1 MEEIL
6 KDMKL
11 GQIIGVYHFEDSCFT
26 VGKILKIDSKY
37 LYLFSYDVNF
47 KEDGIKIFLINSIKR
62 IILKSDY
69 MRSLEK
75 NQKKIVRFNR
85 ENKDIFQELIKNRI
99 KVSVELA
106 DGSVEEVY
114 LIEKGEDYFS
124 FQILNDNENI
134 TSEEIITKDYLKRIK
149 ISNYIER
156 EEYKNFKVITTKNDD
171 EYIAYDLSYNE
182 DYLIFSE
189 KEEFYDIGKINIIP
203 KNVIENISEI
213 EVKLD
218 TKKENFYEL
227 IDFEKDLE
235 IVEILKKCL
244 ENKFLVFIDNVDF
257 FETKVG
263 VITNLEN
270 NKIKMKEIDKY
281 ADFHKNSEI
290 YFDEIQLLA
299 IKNYKIMERDYEK
312 KI

>member
-11 GQIIGVYHFEDSCFT
+11 GQIIGIYHFEDSCFT

-85 ENKDIFQELIKNRI
+85 ENKDIFQELIKNSI

-171 EYIAYDLSYNE
+171 EYIAYDLSYNK

-203 KNVIENISEI
+203 KNMIESISEI

-218 TKKENFYEL
+218 TTKENFNDL

-235 IVEILKKCL
+235 IIEILKKCL
-244 ENKFLVFIDNVDF
+244 ENKFLIFIDNADF

-263 VITNLEN
+263 IVTNLED

-281 ADFHKNSEI
+281 GDFHKNSEI
-290 YFDEIQLLA
+290 YFDEIQLIA
-299 IKNYKIMERDYEK
+299 IKNYKLGV
-312 KI
+312 

>member
-37 LYLFSYDVNF
+37 LFLLSYDINF
-47 KEDGIKIFLINSIKR
+47 KEDGIKVFLIDSIKR

-69 MRSLEK
+69 IEK

-149 ISNYIER
+149 ISNFIER

-189 KEEFYDIGKINIIP
+189 KEEFYDIAQINIIP
-203 KNVIENISEI
+203 KNMIENISEI

-218 TKKENFYEL
+218 TTKENFNDL
-227 IDFEKDLE
+227 IDFKKDFD
-235 IVEILKKCL
+235 IIEILRKCL
-244 ENKFLVFIDNVDF
+244 ENKFLVFIDNADF

-263 VITNLEN
+263 IITDLED

-281 ADFHKNSEI
+281 GNFYKNSEI

>member
-11 GQIIGVYHFEDSCFT
+11 GQIIGIYHFEDSCFT

-106 DGSVEEVY
+106 DGSIEEAY
-114 LIEKGEDYFS
+114 LTEKGEDYFS

-134 TSEEIITKDYLKRIK
+134 TSEEVITKDYLKRIK

-171 EYIAYDLSYNE
+171 EYMAYDLSYNE

-189 KEEFYDIGKINIIP
+189 KEEFYDIAQINIIP
-203 KNVIENISEI
+203 KNMIESISEI

-218 TKKENFYEL
+218 TTKENFNDL

-235 IVEILKKCL
+235 IIEILKKCL
-244 ENKFLVFIDNVDF
+244 ENKFLIFIDNVDF

-263 VITNLEN
+263 VITNLED
-270 NKIKMKEIDKY
+270 NKIKIKEIDKY
-281 ADFHKNSEI
+281 GNFYKNSEI

-299 IKNYKIMERDYEK
+299 VKNYKLGV
-312 KI
+312 

>member
-1 MEEIL
+1 MKEIL
-6 KDMKL
+6 KNIKL
-11 GQIIGVYHFEDSCFT
+11 GQIIGIYHFEDSCFT
-26 VGKILKIDSKY
+26 VGKILKISSKY
-37 LYLFSYDVNF
+37 LFLLSYNINF
-47 KEDGIKIFLINSIKR
+47 KEDGIKVFLVDSIKR

-69 MRSLEK
+69 IRNLEK
-75 NQKKIVRFNR
+75 IQKKIVRFNSK
-85 ENKDIFQELIKNRI
+85 NKDIFQELIENKI
-99 KVSVELA
+99 KISIDLK
-106 DGSVEEVY
+106 DGSIEEVY

-134 TSEEIITKDYLKRIK
+134 ISEEIITKDYLKRIK

-189 KEEFYDIGKINIIP
+189 KEEFYDIGKINIIS
-203 KNVIENISEI
+203 KNMIENISEI

-235 IVEILKKCL
+235 IVEILRKCL
-244 ENKFLVFIDNVDF
+244 ENKFLIFIDNEDF

-263 VITNLEN
+263 IVTNLED

-281 ADFHKNSEI
+281 GNFHKNSEI

-299 IKNYKIMERDYEK
+299 VKNYKFMEGNHEEK
-312 KI
+312 F

>member
-69 MRSLEK
+69 IRSLEK

-106 DGSVEEVY
+106 DESIEEVY

-171 EYIAYDLSYNE
+171 EYIAYDLSYSE

-203 KNVIENISEI
+203 KNMIESISEI

-218 TKKENFYEL
+218 TTKENFNDL

-235 IVEILKKCL
+235 IIEILRKCL

-270 NKIKMKEIDKY
+270 NKIRIKEIDKY
-281 ADFHKNSEI
+281 GNFHKNSEI
-290 YFDEIQLLA
+290 YLDEIQLLA
-299 IKNYKIMERDYEK
+299 VKNYKIMERDYEK

>member
-37 LYLFSYDVNF
+37 LFLLSYDVNF
-47 KEDGIKIFLINSIKR
+47 KEDGIKVFLIDSIKR

-69 MRSLEK
+69 IEK

-85 ENKDIFQELIKNRI
+85 ENKDIFQELIKNKI

-106 DGSVEEVY
+106 DESIEEAY
-114 LIEKGEDYFS
+114 LTEKGENYFS

-171 EYIAYDLSYNE
+171 EYIAHDLSYNK

-189 KEEFYDIGKINIIP
+189 KEEFYDIAQINIIP
-203 KNVIENISEI
+203 KNMIESISEI

-218 TKKENFYEL
+218 TTKENFNDL

-235 IVEILKKCL
+235 IIEILKKCL
-244 ENKFLVFIDNVDF
+244 ENKFLIFIDNVDF

-281 ADFHKNSEI
+281 GDFHKNSEI
-290 YFDEIQLLA
+290 YLDEIQLLA
-299 IKNYKIMERDYEK
+299 IKNYKFTEGNHEEK
-312 KI
+312 F

>member
-1 MEEIL
+1 MKEIL

-11 GQIIGVYHFEDSCFT
+11 GQIIGIYHFEDSCFT

-37 LYLFSYDVNF
+37 LFLLSYDINF
-47 KEDGIKIFLINSIKR
+47 KEDGIKVFLIDSIKR

-69 MRSLEK
+69 IEK
-75 NQKKIVRFNR
+75 NRKKIIRFNR

-189 KEEFYDIGKINIIP
+189 KEEFYDIGQINIIP
-203 KNVIENISEI
+203 KNMIENISEI

-235 IVEILKKCL
+235 IIEILKKCL

-281 ADFHKNSEI
+281 GNFYKNSKI

-299 IKNYKIMERDYEK
+299 IKNYKLGV
-312 KI
+312 